1 MSVPVYI
8 LHGLYLHGV
17 VMLPLAQYLRQH
29 GFRPI
34 LFSYASLLHTP
45 AVSAERLV
53 EQVLQRSHNHAH
65 YVAHSLGGLVLRHV
79 MATYAPHLPPGRSV
93 TLGTPHQGSIVAS
106 HVQRYGYGDWLLGAS
121 RHQGLLGDAPP
132 WPPEREL
139 GSVAGNSG
147 HGIGSLLAPLI
158 APHDGTVTVAETY
171 CPGQSDHICIDCS
184 HARLLFSPMAE
195 RQVLAFLRTG
205 RFQHEESRHCFT

>member
-1 MSVPVYI
+1 MSAPVYI

-29 GFRPI
+29 GFQPI
-34 LFSYASLLHTP
+34 LFNHASVSHTP
-45 AVSAERLV
+45 AASAERLF
-53 EQVLQRSHNHAH
+53 EQVLRQSHSHAH

-79 MATYAPHLPPGRSV
+79 MAAYSSHLPPGRSV
-93 TLGTPHQGSIVAS
+93 TLGTPHQGSTVAT

-121 RHQGLLGDAPP
+121 RHQGLLGDVPP
-132 WPPEREL
+132 WPSDREL

-147 HGIGSLLAPLI
+147 YGIGSVLAPLT

-171 CPGQSDHICIDCS
+171 CLGQSDHICIDCS
-184 HARLLFSPMAE
+184 HAGMLFNPTAGQ
-195 RQVLAFLRTG
+195 QVLAFLRRG
-205 RFQHEESRHCFT
+205 RFQHE